1 MYYDELGFS
10 LSVVL
15 FLFNYVI
22 CLKKCL
28 FFCRMVSCLL
38 NFSFSLLK
46 HCIFFYANYIFSLIR
61 SCLSDRI
68 CYSNYCKRFG
78 VPFTVFLL
86 LPLPSGLHLFQ
97 KVGF

>member
-1 MYYDELGFS
+1 MYYDELGLS

-22 CLKKCL
+22 FLKTCF
-28 FFCRMVSCLL
+28 FFCILVLCLL
-38 NFSFSLLK
+38 NFLFSLLK
-46 HCIFFYANYIFSLIR
+46 HCIFFYTICVFWHDEY
-61 SCLSDRI
+61 CLSDRI
-68 CYSNYCKRFG
+68 CYINYCKRCG

-97 KVGF
+97 KAGC

>member
-1 MYYDELGFS
+1 MYYDLLGLS

-22 CLKKCL
+22 CLEKCL
-28 FFCRMVSCLL
+28 FFCGSVSCCLKFL
-38 NFSFSLLK
+38 FSLLK
-46 HCIFFYANYIFSLIR
+46 HCIFFYTNCLFLHYEY
-61 SCLSDRI
+61 CLSDRF
-68 CYSNYCKRFG
+68 CYINYSKRCG

-97 KVGF
+97 KAGL